1 MLFWMFTRDRWVE
14 RGEHL
19 FAVWRLMLLLLLPF
33 LWLCWF
39 FVPHIFFPSRY
50 YILVGKTSSLSLLC
64 VSTWCAIVGVSYAL
78 AYFKFSNIPYSHIS
92 TYENLMH
99 GNPVW
104 YTCYI
109 PTHRPHS
116 FLISHFFFTHYLLPR
131 RNIIPYIC
139 CVCAFFDFTSLSFS
153 ISILSFGF
161 MTFYVFSPGF
171 ALQLF
176 FLIQFNLNINYV
188 RGIRCMLEIFMQSAC
203 TAITSSRTSP

>member
-1 MLFWMFTRDRWVE
+1 MKYFHIPAGIDVILNVYPGSVSWERWALV
-14 RGEHL
+14 RCM
-19 FAVWRLMLLLLLPF
+19 AVDAVAIATVSVTLLVF
-33 LWLCWF
+33 RAT
-39 FVPHIFFPSRY
+39 HFFPSRY

-64 VSTWCAIVGVSYAL
+64 VSTWCVIVGVSYAL

-176 FLIQFNLNINYV
+176 F
-188 RGIRCMLEIFMQSAC
+188 
-203 TAITSSRTSP
+203 

>member
-19 FAVWRLMLLLLLPF
+19 FGVWRLMLLLLLPF

>member
-64 VSTWCAIVGVSYAL
+64 VSTWCVIVGVSYAL

-176 FLIQFNLNINYV
+176 F
-188 RGIRCMLEIFMQSAC
+188 
-203 TAITSSRTSP
+203 